1 MKIKLVS
8 TGLFFALFLAS
19 SLMAINKTPLINLI
33 NDCQKLVE
41 TSTEGTENGEY
52 RSGSKQVLSGAI
64 TSATAILNSSSATQE
79 TLNLEVDNLFSAY
92 NTFTKQRYGITTPN
106 WSDNYWQ
113 FAGNSSQWGP
123 YNLHDPAIIQADG
136 YFYVL
141 STDAAWANTSKG
153 IPVRRSR
160 DLVNWEFRGWAFNGF
175 PTEPSDWLKT
185 QQPVAESKKVVNGLW
200 APYLIKVGAQYR
212 LYYSAVFE
220 GGGALIGLATSENI
234 EGPWLQVGKVISTY
248 DLANVNAIDP
258 TVSIDKT
265 GRHWMIY
272 GSWSNG
278 IYSFELDAATGLKKD
293 NTLPKLIAQ
302 NGPNNSWD
310 WKSCMEGPEVIYHPG
325 FNKYYLFLAQGSL
338 GNVYHTRV
346 ARANSPQGP
355 YADYFGKSVIYSGT
369 SPLFPE
375 IYPLITYPYQ
385 FNNHP
390 GWQGVSHVGV
400 FKSGND
406 YFMMHQGRPSANAAM
421 MVLHNRK
428 ITWTADGWPTVSPER
443 YSNPGI
449 MPAITPDSIVGNW
462 EEIQLNEY
470 KDPTGWTA
478 GRVTPVLED
487 TASAWRFLCTPKI
500 TTYKNDG
507 SFKIGTETGSWRL
520 SGDTLIST
528 RLAKIFK
535 AIISYE
541 YDWENNKPT
550 LVYTGLRYDGRSI
563 WGKKSA
569 ARPTN
574 NTILNST
581 FDLGLQYWV
590 IDKYGGA
597 FTEQVVASGING
609 NSFNAKCVTPA
620 GNYWNRQLR
629 WLFPVAKCARY
640 KVSFKAKASK
650 ASTLNFEIQD
660 NASIIPIIRT
670 GFNVG
675 TSTTTFTFIT
685 QDVPVTSNLY
695 TLNIAYGTLA
705 AGTELWIDDITL
717 EEVTDRC
724 TGNYITNGKFGDKTT
739 GWELYKSTSFSGKI
753 ELDSVTK
760 INLQPALH
768 CKVINPG
775 TNWSDGALKWS
786 TYLHSGAK
794 YILEFTAKS
803 ASGFDIVPRLLS
815 GTTVIST
822 ASQTQ
827 LKGENN
833 IYRFVFPELTK
844 DASYTLEIGFGKSA
858 TASESWFSGFTLTRC
873 TANCSNTDISP
884 VLANELTIFPVPAKK
899 YFDIKSTQA
908 VCEATIYSIDG
919 KLLYSQKENN
929 IRRVNISLQSGSY
942 IVKLKTANTQFS
954 RKLCIE

>member
-8 TGLFFALFLAS
+8 TGLFFTLFLATG
-19 SLMAINKTPLINLI
+19 LMAINKTPLINLI

-41 TSTEGTENGEY
+41 TSAEGTENGEY
-52 RSGSKQVLSGAI
+52 LTGSKQVLSGAI
-64 TSATAILNSSSATQE
+64 TSATVILNSSSATQE

-92 NTFTKQRYGITTPN
+92 TTFTKQRYGITAPN

-136 YFYVL
+136 YFYVF
-141 STDAAWANTSKG
+141 STDAAWANSSKG

-160 DLVNWEFRGWAFNGF
+160 DLVNWEFRGWAFNGY
-175 PTEPSDWLKT
+175 PTEPSDWFKT
-185 QQPVAESKKVVNGLW
+185 QQPLAESKKAVNGLW
-200 APYLIKVGAQYR
+200 APYLIKVGTQYR

-293 NTLPKLIAQ
+293 NTAPKLIAQ

-507 SFKIGTETGSWRL
+507 SFQIGTETGSWRL

-528 RLAKIFK
+528 RLAKTFK

-569 ARPTN
+569 ERSMKN
-574 NTILNST
+574 SILNST
-581 FDLGLQYWV
+581 FDLGLQHWV
-590 IDKYGGA
+590 IDKYGGE

-609 NSFNAKCVTPA
+609 NSFNAKCVTSA

-670 GFNVG
+670 SFNVG
-675 TSTTTFTFIT
+675 SSASTFTFIT

-705 AGTELWIDDITL
+705 AGTELWIDDIIL

-724 TGNYITNGKFGDKTT
+724 TGNYITNGKFSDKTI

-760 INLQPALH
+760 INHQPALH
-768 CKVINPG
+768 CQVINPG

-786 TYLHSGAK
+786 THMHSGAK
-794 YILEFTAKS
+794 YVLEFNAKS
-803 ASGFDIVPRLLS
+803 STGFDIVPRLLN

-822 ASQTQ
+822 ASQIQ
-827 LKGENN
+827 LKGENSN
-833 IYRFVFPELTK
+833 YRFVFPELTE
-844 DASYTLEIGFGKSA
+844 DGFYTLEIGFGKSA
-858 TASESWFSGFTLTRC
+858 AASESWLSGFALTRC
-873 TANCSNTDISP
+873 TANCSNTDINP

-929 IRRVNISLQSGSY
+929 IRRVDIWLQSGSY

-954 RKLCIE
+954 RKLSVE